1 MDLSTFGTSLQ
12 ATLGAHLPSILG
24 GIAILVVGWLVAVAV
39 RAGIRRGL
47 GAAHLNQRFV
57 RSTDQQLDLESGI
70 AAAAF
75 WLILLVTLI
84 GVFNSLN
91 LPLLSGPF
99 ESLVGQIVAYVPR
112 LLAGSLLV
120 IIAWLVATALRVVV
134 NKALAATELD
144 DKLSQHAGMQPMS
157 RSVGNMLFW
166 LVVLLFI
173 PAIVGA
179 YDLGGLLEPVK
190 VMVTKAL
197 DMLPNVF
204 AAGLI
209 GVVGWILARV
219 LSGLVV
225 NVLTAA
231 GVDRAGEGVGLDDS
245 VKLSR
250 LAGTIVQIF
259 VFVPSLIAALDA
271 LKIEAISKPATEMLT
286 ELLSAVPNVI
296 AAALIL
302 TVTYFVARFAAS
314 LVTRL
319 VNGLGFDALPE
330 KMGVAAIFSG
340 SMQPSRI
347 AGVLVLFFAMLFA
360 VVEAAN
366 QLEFAQVRDVVTML
380 IHFAGDVLLGAVILV
395 VGFWLANLAY
405 TAIDRASGERTTGLA
420 NVARYAILGLVIA
433 MGLRAMGIA
442 DDIVNLA
449 FALTLGAVAVALAL
463 SFGLGGRDA
472 AGKQMEHW
480 LRKLR
485 KEP

>member
-1 MDLSTFGTSLQ
+1 MDLSTLGTSLQ
-12 ATLGAHLPSILG
+12 ATLGAHLPSVMG
-24 GIAILVVGWLVAVAV
+24 GIAILILGWLIAVAA

-47 GAAHLNQRFV
+47 GAARLNERV
-57 RSTDQQLDLESGI
+57 ARSTDQRVDLESGI
-70 AAAAF
+70 AAGAF

-99 ESLVGQIVAYVPR
+99 ESLVRQIVEYLPR
-112 LLAGSLLV
+112 LLAGTLLV
-120 IIAWLVATALRVVV
+120 VIVWLVATALRAVV
-134 NKALAATELD
+134 NRALAATELD
-144 DKLSQHAGMQPMS
+144 DKLSRHAGMQPMS

-166 LVVLLFI
+166 LIILLSI

-179 YDLGGLLEPVK
+179 YDLGGLLEPVQ
-190 VMVTKAL
+190 VMVTKVL
-197 DMLPNVF
+197 DIVPNVF
-204 AAGLI
+204 AAAVI

-219 LSGLVV
+219 LSGLVT
-225 NVLTAA
+225 NVLAAA
-231 GVDRAGEGVGLDDS
+231 GVDRAGSRIGLDES
-245 VKLSR
+245 IRLSS
-250 LAGTIVQIF
+250 LVGTIVLIF
-259 VFVPSLIAALDA
+259 VFIPSLIAALDA
-271 LKIEAISKPATEMLT
+271 LKIEAISKPATQMLG
-286 ELLSAVPNVI
+286 EFLGAVPHLI

-302 TVTYFVARFAAS
+302 TVTYFVARIAAN
-314 LVTRL
+314 LTTRL
-319 VNGLGFDALPE
+319 VGGLGFDALPE
-330 KMGVAAIFSG
+330 KMGVAGFFSG
-340 SMQPSRI
+340 PMQPSKL

-366 QLEFAQVRDVVTML
+366 QLEFSQVRDVVTMF

-405 TAIDRASGERTTGLA
+405 AGIDRAGGERTGLA

-449 FALTLGAVAVALAL
+449 FGLTLGAVAVALAL
-463 SFGLGGRDA
+463 SFGLGGREA
-472 AGKQMEHW
+472 AGKQMDHW
-480 LRKLR
+480 LKKLR